1 MDKNAIKKFAVW
13 ARKELIERVS
23 KKALAYGITE
33 HEVYNPD
40 ADSVNGL
47 VLTAAQKKERKALTE
62 QIFAKGYKQVM
73 EEVAYTWFNRFCAL
87 RFMEVNGFLPSL
99 VRVFT
104 NDKNEFRPQ
113 LLTEALELDLPGLDK
128 QKIYELKE
136 ANADEEL
143 YKYLLITQCNALNDE
158 LPRMFQRIED
168 YTELLFPDNLLR
180 EGSVIEQMITLIPEE
195 DWQDAVQII
204 GWLYQYYNI
213 EPKKEVFA
221 NLDKNIKIGK
231 NDIPAATQLFTP
243 DWIVRYMVENSLGR
257 LVTSNQCIVNSGQCI
272 VDSESS
278 INAKLTTNNSSLN
291 TTNYPLAAWKYYLPE
306 AEQEIVNSDQCSVD
320 SESSVNAK
328 LTTNNFSLTTTKCID
343 PCMGSGHILAYLFD
357 VLMEVYRSEGYR
369 DRDAVKNIINNN
381 LYGLDID
388 ERAAQLAYFA
398 VMMQGRKYD
407 NRFLTRHY
415 QPHIYAVT
423 ESNGINRELL
433 AYFGVELDDLN
444 RENAL
449 NQLNGMLDEMEDACE
464 YGSLITVSEYDFALL
479 KDFAAAYDAEQN
491 LFASGALAPLQERL
505 QKLIAVAETLA
516 QKYEVVVTNP
526 PYMGAGNMDEKLSK
540 YVKQHYPD
548 SKSDL
553 FAVFMEA
560 CHKMTAENGYQA
572 MITMHSWMF
581 LSSFEK
587 LRAKIQKQNI
597 VNMVHLG
604 ARAFEEIGGEV
615 VQTTSFVLANKHID
629 GYKGTYCR
637 LVEPTTQAGKEEMF
651 LAKENRYVA
660 CSDNFAKIPGAP
672 VAYWVSEKFV
682 DIISKG
688 NSIDNKFS
696 VGSGLS
702 TSDNERFLR
711 FLWEPAFDKIS
722 KTGNDSLKWYFF
734 QKGGEYRKWY
744 GNLQYVVNWENNG
757 EEIKYWV
764 THNPKDP
771 KTTSW
776 SRRIFNTDLYF
787 RKGLTWSVICSNDIS
802 FRLSPSNTMI
812 SNAAGGIFGF
822 EKHLDDLYML
832 FAGINSKVWGKVFRL
847 LNPTINYSSGII
859 QKAPIP
865 GLREKTINI
874 VQQNISL
881 SKSDWDSFE
890 TSWDFAEHPLL
901 VTSDKC
907 IVDSGQCSVD
917 SESSVNAKLI
927 TNNFSLTTIA
937 QAYQRWKAV
946 CNERFAQLKANEE
959 ELNRIFIDIY
969 GLQDEL
975 TPEVEEKDVTVHR
988 VFDSKDDVPEAMK
1001 GSNYI
1006 LTQQQV
1012 VKGLISYAVGCIF
1025 GRYSLDK
1032 SGLVYAGGEISDQW
1046 IEISGQYYLREV
1058 VEKYV
1063 AQELQRT
1070 YSMAEINVADG
1081 GDLPIGE
1088 ITATRGAIFTFE
1100 SDAKS
1105 SNINSVQ
1112 YCRGTSKK
1120 LYEGIRELSVN
1131 SQGIKCGAGNTAY
1144 DLCSPEIL
1152 DAIASGTGSE
1162 LVQRGWQD
1170 ADSIDWQAIH
1180 CKLTT
1185 NHYGADKDAIIPI
1198 SDNEYFNDDIVARFV
1213 EFIKIAFGADEKML
1227 EANLNFI
1234 ATALGGNGSARDVIR
1249 AYFNNGFY
1257 ADHCKTYQKRPIYW
1271 LFDSGKKNG
1280 FKCLIYMHRYQKDT
1294 IARIRTDYLH
1304 EQQSRYRTAISDLQ
1318 NRIDNAVST
1327 GVRVKL
1333 QKQLAT
1339 VQAQV
1344 EEARLYEEKI
1354 HHLADQMLGID
1365 LDDGVKR
1372 NYAIFKDVLARI
1384 K

>member
-1 MDKNAIKKFAVW
+1 MNKNAIKKFAVW

-33 HEVYNPD
+33 QEVYNPD
-40 ADSVNGL
+40 ADSVNGI
-47 VLTAAQKKERKALTE
+47 VLTAAQKKERKALIE

-113 LLTEALELDLPGLDK
+113 LLTEALDLDLPGLEK

-180 EGSVIEQMITLIPEE
+180 EGSIIEQMITLIPEA

-257 LVTSNQCIVNSGQCI
+257 LVTGGQSSVANGDPDNSQL
-272 VDSESS
+272 
-278 INAKLTTNNSSLN
+278 NANN
-291 TTNYPLAAWKYYLPE
+291 NYPLENWKYYLPE
-306 AEQEIVNSDQCSVD
+306 AEQEPDVCKQLA
-320 SESSVNAK
+320 E
-328 LTTNNFSLTTTKCID
+328 LTTNSFSLTTTKCID

-415 QPHIYAVT
+415 QPHIYAIT
-423 ESNGINRELL
+423 ESNGIDRELL
-433 AYFGVELDDLN
+433 TYFGVELDALN

-479 KDFAAAYDAEQN
+479 KDFVAAYDAEQD
-491 LFASGALAPLQERL
+491 LLASAALAPLQKRL
-505 QKLIAVAETLA
+505 QQLIAVAETLA

-526 PYMGAGNMDEKLSK
+526 PYRGVADLEAKLSDYIK
-540 YVKQHYPD
+540 KNYPD

-672 VAYWVSEKFV
+672 VAYWVSENAYNMFKEQNRY
-682 DIISKG
+682 SGETKKG
-688 NSIDNKFS
+688 VLTGNND
-696 VGSGLS
+696 L
-702 TSDNERFLR
+702 FLR
-711 FLWEPAFDKIS
+711 LWHEVTTFKIGYDCVKHDDILMS
-722 KTGNDSLKWYFF
+722 KKKWFPVTS
-734 QKGGEYRKWY
+734 GGEYRRWY
-744 GNLQYVVNWENNG
+744 GNFDTIVNLESDG
-757 EEIKYWV
+757 LEIRKKVKNYRLREPKY
-764 THNPKDP
+764 
-771 KTTSW
+771 
-776 SRRIFNTDLYF
+776 YF
-787 RKGLTWSVICSNDIS
+787 REAITWTEVSSNYFNCRFVPEGILFGNGGPVS
-802 FRLSPSNTMI
+802 FFYND
-812 SNAAGGIFGF
+812 N
-822 EKHLDDLYML
+822 LYYTL
-832 FAGINSKVWGKVFRL
+832 GVLNSKIATEVL
-847 LNPTINYSSGII
+847 SYLAPTINFGPEQI
-859 QKAPIP
+859 KKVPI
-865 GLREKTINI
+865 LIENKDKVEN
-874 VQQNISL
+874 VVKQNISL

-890 TSWDFAEHPLL
+890 TSWDFTIHPLL
-901 VTSDKC
+901 STKHELLEDAYASYK
-907 IVDSGQCSVD
+907 Q
-917 SESSVNAKLI
+917 
-927 TNNFSLTTIA
+927 IA
-937 QAYQRWKAV
+937 
-946 CNERFAQLKANEE
+946 NSRFAQLKANEE

-975 TPEVEEKDVTVHR
+975 TPEVEDKDVTVHR
-988 VFDSKDDVPEAMK
+988 IFDSKNDVPEAMK

-1012 VKGLISYAVGCIF
+1012 VKSLISYAVGCMF

-1032 SGLVYAGGEISDQW
+1032 PGLVYAGGEWD
-1046 IEISGQYYLREV
+1046 SGNYQ
-1058 VEKYV
+1058 
-1063 AQELQRT
+1063 
-1070 YSMAEINVADG
+1070 
-1081 GDLPIGE
+1081 
-1088 ITATRGAIFTFE
+1088 TF
-1100 SDAKS
+1100 A
-1105 SNINSVQ
+1105 
-1112 YCRGTSKK
+1112 
-1120 LYEGIRELSVN
+1120 
-1131 SQGIKCGAGNTAY
+1131 
-1144 DLCSPEIL
+1144 
-1152 DAIASGTGSE
+1152 
-1162 LVQRGWQD
+1162 
-1170 ADSIDWQAIH
+1170 
-1180 CKLTT
+1180 
-1185 NHYGADKDAIIPI
+1185 ADKDAIIPI
-1198 SDNEYFNDDIVARFV
+1198 SNNEYFNDDIVARFV
-1213 EFIKIAFGADEKML
+1213 EFIRIAFGAEEGML
-1227 EANLNFI
+1227 EANLSFI
-1234 ATALGGNGSARDVIR
+1234 ASSLGGSGSARDVIR

-1304 EQQSRYRTAISDLQ
+1304 EQQSRYRTAIGDLQ
-1318 NRIDNAVST
+1318 NRIDNAAST

-1333 QKQLAT
+1333 QKQLAI

-1344 EEARLYEEKI
+1344 EETRLYEEKI
-1354 HHLADQMLGID
+1354 HHLADQMLEID
-1365 LDDGVKR
+1365 LDDGVKH
-1372 NYAIFKDVLARI
+1372 NYDIFKDVLA
-1384 K
+1384 KMK

>member
-23 KKALAYGITE
+23 KRALAYGITE

-257 LVTSNQCIVNSGQCI
+257 LVNSGQCI

-278 INAKLTTNNSSLN
+278 VNHHLTTNNYSLITN
-291 TTNYPLAAWKYYLPE
+291 NYPLANWKYYLPE
-306 AEQEIVNSDQCSVD
+306 AEQRIVNSGQCSVD
-320 SESSVNAK
+320 SESSVNHQLSTNNFS
-328 LTTNNFSLTTTKCID
+328 LTTTNFSLTTTKCID

-415 QPHIYAVT
+415 QPHIYAIT
-423 ESNGINRELL
+423 ESNGIDRELL
-433 AYFGVELDDLN
+433 AYFGVELDALN

-449 NQLNGMLDEMEDACE
+449 NQINGLLDEMEDACE
-464 YGSLITVSEYDFALL
+464 YGSLITVAEYDFALL
-479 KDFAAAYDAEQN
+479 RDFAAAYDAEQN
-491 LFASGALAPLQERL
+491 LFASGALTPLQERL
-505 QKLIAVAETLA
+505 QQLIEVAETLA

-526 PYMGAGNMDEKLSK
+526 PYRGVADLEAKLSNYIK
-540 YVKQHYPD
+540 KNYPD

-560 CHKMTAENGYQA
+560 CHNMTAENGYQA

-604 ARAFEEIGGEV
+604 ARAFEEISGEV

-637 LVEPTTQAGKEEMF
+637 LVKPTTQAGKEEMF
-651 LAKENRYVA
+651 LAKENRYVT

-672 VAYWVSEKFV
+672 VAYWVSE
-682 DIISKG
+682 IERAEYLKG
-688 NSIDNKFS
+688 EVLEKYAKPCKGIDTGEN
-696 VGSGLS
+696 
-702 TSDNERFLR
+702 DYFLR
-711 FLWEPAFDKIS
+711 LWYEVKYCELD
-722 KTGNDSLKWYFF
+722 LKKAIGRWIPYN
-734 QKGGEYRKWY
+734 KGGEYRKWY
-744 GNLQYVVNWENNG
+744 GNREYVLKWNG
-757 EEIKYWV
+757 SSDELESRLAWKSKKPTLRNRDFWFREGF
-764 THNPKDP
+764 
-771 KTTSW
+771 SW
-776 SRRIFNTDLYF
+776 GTVSSTNISARYTPEGCLFDNGGCTVFSNSYLY
-787 RKGLTWSVICSNDIS
+787 KVGAL
-802 FRLSPSNTMI
+802 
-812 SNAAGGIFGF
+812 
-822 EKHLDDLYML
+822 
-832 FAGINSKVWGKVFRL
+832 INSIVGGRYLAFL
-847 LNPTINYSSGII
+847 APTLNF
-859 QKAPIP
+859 QP
-865 GLREKTINI
+865 GCIAKIAFNQNI
-874 VQQNISL
+874 CQENKIDEFVSTNISL

-890 TSWDFAEHPLL
+890 TSWDFSHHPLL
-901 VTSDKC
+901 SAKHELLADAYASYKQ
-907 IVDSGQCSVD
+907 SA
-917 SESSVNAKLI
+917 NA
-927 TNNFSLTTIA
+927 
-937 QAYQRWKAV
+937 
-946 CNERFAQLKANEE
+946 RFAQLKANEE

-975 TPEVEEKDVTVHR
+975 TPEEEDKDVTVHR
-988 VFDSKDDVPEAMK
+988 IFDSKDDVPEAMK

-1012 VKGLISYAVGCIF
+1012 VKSLISYAVGCMF

-1032 SGLVYAGGEISDQW
+1032 PGLVYAGGEISDQW

-1088 ITATRGAIFTFE
+1088 ITATRGVIFSFR

-1105 SNINSVQ
+1105 SNINSFQ

-1213 EFIKIAFGADEKML
+1213 EFIRTAFGADEKTL

-1304 EQQSRYRTAISDLQ
+1304 EQQSRYRTVISDLQ

-1354 HHLADQMLGID
+1354 HHLADQMLEID
-1365 LDDGVKR
+1365 LDDGVKH
-1372 NYAIFKDVLARI
+1372 NYAIFKDVLAKI